1 MMECQVATREAGQV
15 AIIDLKGG
23 LTIASGIG
31 LLRQQVKSLVAAGHK
46 NVLVNLKELIYLDS
60 AGMGELVSACTTLRN
75 LGGDLRL
82 VSPQERVRNL
92 LHMTK
97 LVSIF
102 AVFGDEQAALQSF

>member
-1 MMECQVATREAGQV
+1 MECQVATREAGQV

-23 LTIASGIG
+23 MTVASGIG
-31 LLRQQVKSLVAAGHK
+31 LLRQQVRSLVAAGHK

-82 VSPQERVRNL
+82 VNPQERVRNL
-92 LHMTK
+92 LQMTK
-97 LVSIF
+97 LGSIF
-102 AVFGDEQAALQSF
+102 SVFGDEQAALRSF

>member
-1 MMECQVATREAGQV
+1 MMECQAATREAGQV

-23 LTIASGIG
+23 LTVASGIG

-92 LHMTK
+92 LQMTK
-97 LVSIF
+97 LASIF
-102 AVFGDEQAALQSF
+102 SVFGDEQAALRSF